1 MKTNFVKIISNH
13 KIPYINLQKI
23 NDVLEN
29 YGKVKY
35 MDVDPYKLTYIYHM
49 DKSFSEEVMED
60 IVEDIF
66 KIDKDIYIENSLPE
80 KSISKDDFYQMTYE
94 LSKYIHNSNVRKK
107 VENGWRYGE
116 EFDVQNKTS
125 PLIKDY
131 DMLEDK
137 YKELRPDILQKVM
150 DMIKRRK

>member
-1 MKTNFVKIISNH
+1 MKINFVKIISNH

-23 NDVLEN
+23 NDVLEQ

-60 IVEDIF
+60 IVEGIF

>member
-1 MKTNFVKIISNH
+1 MKINFVKIISNH

-23 NDVLEN
+23 NDVLEQ